1 MVNTPP
7 QQQRQHQQ
15 QQQQQQPAQRQK
27 RKKVAFKAQAISLT
41 DPSAELA
48 VLAVK
53 AITLADPFATTVLDE
68 LCQEQWVS
76 DESAYS
82 SANSEDFEV
91 VPFDERVV
99 SLRQPRQPQLSS
111 KVTAWHLGSEELD
124 LDTWTLARNKKR
136 SVKERI
142 EEPNTYASKL
152 KGSAPGPSAKPLEPL
167 RFNKRNNNT
176 VRR

>member
-48 VLAVK
+48 VPAVK

-68 LCQEQWVS
+68 LCQEQWES

-91 VPFDERVV
+91 IPFDE
-99 SLRQPRQPQLSS
+99 L
-111 KVTAWHLGSEELD
+111 
-124 LDTWTLARNKKR
+124 
-136 SVKERI
+136 
-142 EEPNTYASKL
+142 
-152 KGSAPGPSAKPLEPL
+152 
-167 RFNKRNNNT
+167 
-176 VRR
+176 